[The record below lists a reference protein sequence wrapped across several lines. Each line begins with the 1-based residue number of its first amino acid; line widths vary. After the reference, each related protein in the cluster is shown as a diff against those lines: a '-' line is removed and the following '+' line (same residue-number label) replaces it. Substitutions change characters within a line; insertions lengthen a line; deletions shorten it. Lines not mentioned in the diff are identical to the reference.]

1 MSNNQN
7 QIRTDLIKQLGN
19 EIGKS
24 IYKQFTQNEKYLNH
38 NLSYMELKQLI
49 DMMYATV
56 YEQLYKDKYGNKLGK
71 NVIEETLGTEETKK

>member
-56 YEQLYKDKYGNKLGK
+56 YEQLYKDKYGVTKGNNL
-71 NVIEETLGTEETKK
+71 NEETFGTEETKK